1 MDKLMI
7 TPEVDLLKELERI
20 AWNLDWAKSS
30 HRGCDRVKEFQT
42 ARFRVDKLI
51 ELIKQTQKGD

>member
-1 MDKLMI
+1 MI